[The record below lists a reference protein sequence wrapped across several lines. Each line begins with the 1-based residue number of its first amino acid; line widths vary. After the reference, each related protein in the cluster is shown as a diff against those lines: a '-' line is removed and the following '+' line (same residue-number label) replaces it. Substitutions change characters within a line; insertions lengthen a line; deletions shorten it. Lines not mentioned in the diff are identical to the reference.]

1 MSKSINYKWA
11 SQFLPKVPIL
21 RKLRKKYNV
30 LEANLDYMAR
40 SYLKIHTLVIID
52 VLGYFDVLDSSPW

>member
-21 RKLRKKYNV
+21 RKLRKEDDV
-30 LEANLDYMAR
+30 LEANLDYMAK
-40 SYLKIHTLVIID
+40 SYLKINIMVIID
-52 VLGYFDVLDSSPW
+52 VLDYF